1 MIEINNLC
9 RENNIGFILTENM
22 GLASYSF
29 LDYGP
34 NFIVNDKDGEATKSF
49 IVVGIEQGEKPQVM
63 VHEDKR
69 HSYQDGD
76 FVTFVEVEGM
86 TELNEAG
93 PIEVT
98 DCRAY
103 SFCLKLDTT
112 NFGMYTR
119 QGTVEDKKVP
129 KPCPFK
135 SYEDTRCNPA
145 SVTEY
150 GCLDPLDMNYFGMG
164 RSEQLHLAFAGVALF
179 YKQENRYPVDVES
192 DLMKVVDNTK
202 QINASFKERELI
214 NVEEVDE
221 DIVKKVAAYSTCS
234 ITS

>member
-1 MIEINNLC
+1 
-9 RENNIGFILTENM
+9 
-22 GLASYSF
+22 
-29 LDYGP
+29 
-34 NFIVNDKDGEATKSF
+34 
-49 IVVGIEQGEKPQVM
+49 M

-86 TELNEAG
+86 TELNETG

-103 SFCLKLDTT
+103 SFRLKLDTT

-135 SYEDTRCNPA
+135 SFEETRINPA
-145 SVTEY
+145 SVAAY
-150 GCLDPLDMNYFGMG
+150 GCLNPLDMNYFGMG
-164 RSEQLHLAFAGVALF
+164 RSEQLHLAFAGVGLF
-179 YKQENRYPVDVES
+179 YK
-192 DLMKVVDNTK
+192 
-202 QINASFKERELI
+202 
-214 NVEEVDE
+214 
-221 DIVKKVAAYSTCS
+221 
-234 ITS
+234 